1 MASKDGRVLAYAMG
15 PRAAMENG
23 RKQVI
28 YFCSNV
34 LDEQP
39 DPTMLA
45 EVDEDEESTED
56 ERGGGG
62 EEVVAEETQG
72 STKRSRK

>member
-1 MASKDGRVLAYAMG
+1 V
-15 PRAAMENG
+15 G

-28 YFCSNV
+28 YFCSNI

-45 EVDEDEESTED
+45 EVDEDEANEE
-56 ERGGGG
+56 ERGGGDEG
-62 EEVVAEETQG
+62 QVEEETHG
-72 STKRSRK
+72 RTKRSRK

>member
-1 MASKDGRVLAYAMG
+1 MG
-15 PRAAMENG
+15 PRAAMEVG

-45 EVDEDEESTED
+45 EVDEDEEELM
-56 ERGGGG
+56 EEG
-62 EEVVAEETQG
+62 EGWVEEKAVAEEETQG
-72 STKRSRK
+72 RTKRSRK